1 MFRTEHFSTFDSV
14 FRAEHF
20 ATGEVRVG
28 QQLDRELGM
37 KRNITRRDF
46 LNGVA
51 VTAGAAW
58 GAGPVPR
65 LLAAAD
71 ADAEKS
77 PGYYPPALTGMRGS
91 HPGSF
96 DAAHA
101 LRDGTFWDAAGKPQ
115 DTGESYDLIIVGGGI
130 SGLAAAHFYRKA
142 AGEKARILI
151 LDNHDDFGGH
161 AKRNEF
167 RAGSAFRL
175 GFGGTFSIES
185 PAPYSAVAK
194 GVIEELG
201 IDVPSYSKYVAK
213 DLYRSLGMRPRIFFD
228 KETFGADK
236 LAINPSPRGGNES
249 EDVAQGLPEA
259 LQQFLA
265 EAPIAEQAKRDLR
278 RLYEEKKDYYPG
290 LTSEEKKAKLARI
303 SYASFLK
310 DVAGVHEDIVKL
322 YQALPHP
329 LFGVGI
335 DAVSAQDAW
344 GFDLP
349 GLDGLKL
356 DPAPGKG
363 MNRDAIPNEEAE
375 KYFFH
380 FPDGNATIARL
391 LVRKLIPEAI
401 PGSSVADVVLAKAN
415 YAKLDQAGAAVRIRL
430 NSTAVRVK
438 HAGDAVAAK
447 EVEVAY
453 ARGGKVY
460 TARANKCVLACWHV
474 VIPYICEEL
483 PDKQKEALASA
494 QKVPLLYTNVA
505 IRNWTAF
512 QKLATN
518 AVYAPGMYHTSV
530 NLDLPVSIGGYECA
544 RKPEEPVVVHMMKA
558 ACRPGRPAR
567 DQHRLG
573 RIELYNTTFETMERK
588 IREQLARTLG
598 PGGFDP
604 ARDITAITVN
614 RWPHGYAY
622 EYNSLFDSFR
632 LEGGETPCEVA
643 RKPHGRIAIA
653 NSDAGAYAYTDEAI
667 NQAWRAVGELTKS

>member
-1 MFRTEHFSTFDSV
+1 VSES
-14 FRAEHF
+14 
-20 ATGEVRVG
+20 G
-28 QQLDRELGM
+28 DRELGM
-37 KRNITRRDF
+37 HRRITRRDF

-51 VTAGAAW
+51 LTAGAALMPW
-58 GAGPVPR
+58 H
-65 LLAAAD
+65 LLAAGEGAD
-71 ADAEKS
+71 PEKS
-77 PGYYPPALTGMRGS
+77 PNYYPPALTGMRGS

-96 DAAHA
+96 EAAHS
-101 LRDGTFWDAAGKPQ
+101 LRDGTFWDSAGKPV
-115 DTGESYDLIIVGGGI
+115 DTGEAYDLIVVGGGI

-142 AGEKARILI
+142 GGEKARILI

-167 RAGSAFRL
+167 RVNNAFRL

-201 IDVPSYSKYVAK
+201 IDVPSYSKYVNK
-213 DLYRSLGMRPRIFFD
+213 NLYRSLGLHPKIFFD

-236 LAINPSPRGGNES
+236 LVINPSPRGGGES
-249 EDVAQGLPEA
+249 EDASATSPE
-259 LQQFLA
+259 LLKQFLA
-265 EAPIAEQAKRDLR
+265 NAPIAEQAKHDLQ
-278 RLYEEKKDYYPG
+278 RLYEEKKDYLPG
-290 LTSEEKKAKLARI
+290 LTSDQKKARLART
-303 SYASFLK
+303 SYANFLK
-310 DVAGVHEDIVKL
+310 DAAGVHADIVKV
-322 YQALPHP
+322 YQAMPHP

-344 GFDLP
+344 GLGMPGFD
-349 GLDGLKL
+349 GMNL

-391 LVRKLIPEAI
+391 LVRKLIPDAV
-401 PGSSVADVVLAKAN
+401 PGSSSSDVVLAKAS
-415 YAKLDQAGAAVRIRL
+415 YAKLDQTSSAVRIRL

-438 HAGDAVAAK
+438 HMGDAASAK

-460 TARANKCVLACWHV
+460 TARAKNAILACWHV
-474 VIPYICEEL
+474 VIPYICDEL

-505 IRNWTAF
+505 LRNWTSF
-512 QKLATN
+512 QKVGAN
-518 AVYAPGMYHTSV
+518 SVYAPGMYHSYV

-544 RKPEEPVVVHMMKA
+544 HKPEEPVVVHMMKA
-558 ACRPGRPAR
+558 ACKPGKPAR
-567 DQHRLG
+567 DQHSFG
-573 RIELYNTTFETMERK
+573 RMELYTTTFETMERK
-588 IREQLARTLG
+588 IRDQLARTLG

-604 ARDITAITVN
+604 ARDIAAITVN

-622 EYNSLFDSFR
+622 EYNSLFDSFW

-643 RKPHGRIAIA
+643 RKTFGRIAIA

-667 NQAWRAVGELTKS
+667 NQAWRAVGEIIKS

>member
-1 MFRTEHFSTFDSV
+1 MQDS
-14 FRAEHF
+14 R
-20 ATGEVRVG
+20 
-28 QQLDRELGM
+28 DRELGM
-37 KRNITRRDF
+37 HRKITRRDF

-51 VTAGAAW
+51 VTAGAAMMPW
-58 GAGPVPR
+58 H
-65 LLAAAD
+65 LFAD
-71 ADAEKS
+71 DAPEKS
-77 PGYYPPALTGMRGS
+77 PNYYPPALTGMRGS

-96 DAAHA
+96 ETAHS
-101 LRDGTFWDAAGKPQ
+101 LRDGTFWDSVGKPE
-115 DTGESYDLIIVGGGI
+115 DTGETYDLIVVGGGI

-142 AGEKARILI
+142 AGPKSRILI

-167 RAGSAFRL
+167 RVNDAFRL

-201 IDVPSYSKYVAK
+201 IDVASYPKYVDK
-213 DLYRSLGMRPRIFFD
+213 KIYRSNGLRSKIFFD

-236 LAINPSPRGGNES
+236 LVVNPNPRGGDEA
-249 EDVAQGLPEA
+249 EDASKFSTELMK
-259 LQQFLA
+259 QFLA
-265 EAPIAEQAKRDLR
+265 EAPIADQAKIDLQ
-278 RLYEEKKDYYPG
+278 RLYQDPKDYFPG

-310 DVAGVHEDIVKL
+310 DVAGVHEDIIKM
-322 YQALPHP
+322 YQAIPHP

-335 DAVSAQDAW
+335 DAVAAQDAW

-349 GLDGLKL
+349 GFGGLKL

-380 FPDGNATIARL
+380 FPEGNASIARL
-391 LVRKLIPEAI
+391 LVRKLVPSVI
-401 PGSSVADVVLAKAN
+401 PGNSATDVVLAKAN
-415 YAKLDQAGAAVRIRL
+415 YSKLDDPGSPVRIRL

-438 HAGDAVAAK
+438 HLGDAASAK
-447 EVEVAY
+447 EVEVTY

-460 TARANKCVLACWHV
+460 TAKAKNSILACWHV

-483 PDKQKEALASA
+483 PDPQKEALASA

-505 IRNWTAF
+505 IRNWTSF
-512 QKLATN
+512 QKVGAN
-518 AVYAPGMYHTSV
+518 SIYSPGMYHTFA

-544 RKPEEPVVVHMMKA
+544 RKPEEPIVVHMMKA
-558 ACRPGRPAR
+558 ACHPGRPAR
-567 DQHRLG
+567 DQHRMG
-573 RIELYNTTFETMERK
+573 RMELFMTTFDTMERK
-588 IREQLARTLG
+588 IRDQLARALG

-604 ARDITAITVN
+604 ARDIAAITVN

-622 EYNSLFDSFR
+622 EYNSLFDKFW
-632 LEGGETPCEVA
+632 LEGGVTPCEIA

-653 NSDAGAYAYTDEAI
+653 NADAGAYAYTDEAI
-667 NQAWRAVGELTKS
+667 NQAYRAVQEITNG